1 MINLLRKI
9 KRFIRFF
16 LSFST
21 LLGIVEKPA
30 GKKDGISVFIR
41 LKNEEDWIRY
51 SILSIKDFADE
62 IIIGDNGSEDKS
74 LEIVEGLIDEG
85 LNIKLY
91 KCPDMRINE
100 LTDFLLKKTSYRWV
114 MKWDADFVARTT
126 GEYSIVNLR
135 KKLMDMDQNRYY
147 LIMLSHICLSGD
159 LIHQNPDELTHTE
172 EYIYTNSDRL
182 TFIHPGTC
190 ESLKSPK
197 YYAVIKFDGYY
208 SFHVDIKPAD
218 RMLAR
223 KYWFDWMELKNYD
236 AFPTVKS
243 YVEYHIK
250 SENKY
255 KDLEEAK
262 VQHAIEYC
270 KSLVPYDREKFGEY
284 PEILK
289 ESLLQSKYRIVYE
302 GGRIVGRSDI
312 FAKAKREV
320 G

>member
-1 MINLLRKI
+1 MLIRVKHL
-9 KRFIRFF
+9 IRFF
-16 LSFST
+16 FSF
-21 LLGIVEKPA
+21 LPVLGVVKKPTD
-30 GKKDGISVFIR
+30 KEDGISVFIR
-41 LKNEEDWIRY
+41 LKDEEDWIRY

-62 IIIGDNGSEDKS
+62 IIVGDNGSKDKS
-74 LEIVEGLIDEG
+74 VKIVEALIDEG

-100 LTDFLLKKTSYRWV
+100 LTDFLLKKASYRWV

-135 KKLMDMDQNRYY
+135 KRLMDMDRSRYY
-147 LIMLSHICLSGD
+147 LIIISHICLAGD
-159 LIHQNPDELTHTE
+159 LFHQKPDELIHTE

-197 YYAVIKFDGYY
+197 YYTVVKFEGYY
-208 SFHVDIKPAD
+208 SFHVDVKSSA
-218 RMLAR
+218 RMLVR

-262 VQHAIEYC
+262 VQRVIEYC
-270 KSLVPYDREKFGEY
+270 KKLVHYDYKRFGEY

-289 ESLLQSKYRIVYE
+289 EILSKPKYQVIYKDDVVI
-302 GGRIVGRSDI
+302 GRND
-312 FAKAKREV
+312 AL
-320 G
+320 